1 MWNLDH
7 KESFA
12 LKNWR
17 LSTVVLD
24 KTFESP
30 LNSKDI
36 QSINPKGNHPWI
48 FIGRTDTKAETPV
61 LWPTHW
67 KRPWCLE
74 RLKAEGEGDD
84 RGWDG
89 WMASPTQ
96 WACFGLTPGAG
107 DRQGGLACSGS
118 WCCRV
123 GHKWVTK
130 LNWGHWRSSF
140 SFKMRNFTHV

>member
-61 LWPTHW
+61 FWPTHW

-74 RLKAEGEGDD
+74 RLKAEEKEAD

-89 WMASPTQ
+89 WMASPIQ
-96 WACFGLTPGAG
+96 WAWIGQILG
-107 DRQGGLACSGS
+107 DGKWQGRLACCSHGI
-118 WCCRV
+118 
-123 GHKWVTK
+123 TK
-130 LNWGHWRSSF
+130 SQTWLVNWTKQQFYTNGRICF
-140 SFKMRNFTHV
+140 CL